1 MVAATAD
8 LLTLALA
15 IVSIAC
21 SYLAILCVQLYRSKT
36 DMQAQLDQ
44 ANKDHYDARHDELT
58 GLLNRR
64 GWNEVVL
71 RTLNS
76 MATQNGSANHSESPL
91 SLAIFDLDQFKQIN
105 DQYGHGI
112 GDQVLVMFS
121 QRLQSA
127 FGNPIQECVARLGGE
142 EFAVLSGQA
151 PEVLER
157 DAERFIE
164 GLQAVRTAISNVDII
179 IRCSVGITQYAHGE
193 EPATWMDRAD
203 KALYE
208 SKQNGGNQ
216 IRCIY
221 PTI

>member
-1 MVAATAD
+1 M
-8 LLTLALA
+8 
-15 IVSIAC
+15 
-21 SYLAILCVQLYRSKT
+21 K
-36 DMQAQLDQ
+36 AQLVD
-44 ANKDHYDARHDELT
+44 ANQDHYDARHDELT

-64 GWNEVVL
+64 GWNEVVR

-76 MATQNGSANHSESPL
+76 MAAQRTSEDHSVSPL

-105 DQYGHGI
+105 DQYGHGV

-127 FGNPIQECVARLGGE
+127 FANPIQECVARLGGE

-151 PEVLER
+151 PEALGR

-164 GLQAVRTAISNVDII
+164 GLQAVRTAIANVDII